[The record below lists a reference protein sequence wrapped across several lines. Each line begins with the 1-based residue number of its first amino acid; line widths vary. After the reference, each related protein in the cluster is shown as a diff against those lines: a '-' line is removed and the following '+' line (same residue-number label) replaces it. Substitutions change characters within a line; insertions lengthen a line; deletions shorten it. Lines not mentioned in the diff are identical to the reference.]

1 MLAEQVCIILILLHL
16 SHFLTA
22 HIRLVFEPDDLL
34 EEVAL
39 LRTLAQ
45 DQVLSLLLILHERH
59 LLDDVVVETLVDE
72 VLLALLCESDFLSV
86 DRDERIEVSIE
97 LVQIAESLLLRT
109 RYLGAQNATKSL
121 RLLLARTSA
130 RTDLNNDICVWN
142 IDGRVSD
149 LTEDD
154 AVDLLPVTELRNNVH
169 ALKVRDLAADEG
181 NVQALRILLEAEQV
195 VAEDNNFVAARLM
208 QFLQVM
214 TRHILGRVVEVE
226 GLFHAAPLV
235 VG

>member
-1 MLAEQVCIILILLHL
+1 LLDEQVRIILILFHL

-45 DQVLSLLLILHERH
+45 DQVLTLLLILHERH
-59 LLDDVVVETLVDE
+59 LLDDVVVEALVDE
-72 VLLALLCESDFLSV
+72 VLLALLCESDFLCV
-86 DRDERIEVSIE
+86 DRDKRIEVSVE

-109 RYLGAQNATKSL
+109 RYFGAQNATKSL

-130 RTDLNNDICVWN
+130 RTDLNNDIRVRN
-142 IDGRVSD
+142 IDGRVSN
-149 LTEDD
+149 LTEDN

-169 ALKVRDLAADEG
+169 ALKVGDLAANEG

-195 VAEDNNFVAARLM
+195 VAEDDNFVAARLV

-214 TRHILGRVVEVE
+214 TRHILRRVVEVE